1 MRKEVEI
8 AIDNK
13 EHLLTN
19 GLNSEQEQLTKKRK
33 VNPADASQEYNMMNP
48 PTTQQP
54 STPSQHGGTPQRPQ
68 TMQPEDELQAVRN
81 EGQGSF

>member
-48 PTTQQP
+48 PTT
-54 STPSQHGGTPQRPQ
+54 
-68 TMQPEDELQAVRN
+68 
-81 EGQGSF
+81 